1 MQAYQAGLSLALRFA
16 WKRAGDFSITPAPLR
31 LEPRHTIVRRGLILE
46 QQWTDARKQEQ
57 TDMPDLNV
65 PAPQREQRQ
74 AHQRANRRDLSQSS
88 PPLEDMPPSA
98 SRGWAVWVA
107 LSLTLLG
114 LLIAAAGWITLGVA
128 LFVSFSVSVT
138 VLVLV
143 FLAPVIG
150 GALNV
155 PGVVFGLLATWQARK
170 KGARITLPVTLVGV
184 ATLVLVVGL
193 LFGGLVAYPRY
204 QLGLFAQALQTNCG
218 RVQQVLDKYKNLSP
232 LELVAQASQI
242 TATINQNKQVLQ
254 ADEAALNALTAPDD
268 PDAQQLLADCRTIV
282 SGTLNLPN
290 LLNNPVSGALQI
302 QTLYATYQDAQRLG
316 DQLKQDV
323 FAPFQPPANYP

>member
-1 MQAYQAGLSLALRFA
+1 
-16 WKRAGDFSITPAPLR
+16 
-31 LEPRHTIVRRGLILE
+31 LE

-57 TDMPDLNV
+57 TNMPDLNASAQQHV
-65 PAPQREQRQ
+65 ERQ
-74 AHQRANRRDLSQSS
+74 AQQRAPASDPSQPSPLPDDTS
-88 PPLEDMPPSA
+88 PPA

-128 LFVSFSVSVT
+128 LFAPFSVSVT
-138 VLVLV
+138 VLILV

-150 GALNV
+150 GALSL

-170 KGARITLPVTLVGV
+170 KGARITLPVTLVGG
-184 ATLVLVVGL
+184 ATLVLVAGL

-218 RVQQVLDKYKNLSP
+218 HVQQVLDKYKNLSP
-232 LELVAQASQI
+232 LELAAQASEI
-242 TATINQNKQVLQ
+242 TATINQNKQTLQ
-254 ADEAALNALTAPDD
+254 ADEAELNALTAPDD
-268 PDAQQLLADCRTIV
+268 PDDQQLLADCRTIV
-282 SGTLNLPN
+282 SGTLTLPT
-290 LLNNPVSGALQI
+290 LLKNPVASALQI
-302 QTLYATYQDAQRLG
+302 QALYATYQDAQRLG

-323 FAPFQPPANYP
+323 FSPFQPPANYP

>member
-1 MQAYQAGLSLALRFA
+1 M
-16 WKRAGDFSITPAPLR
+16 
-31 LEPRHTIVRRGLILE
+31 E

-57 TDMPDLNV
+57 TNMPDPNA
-65 PAPQREQRQ
+65 PAPQHEERQ
-74 AHQRANRRDLSQSS
+74 ARQRANASDPSQPSTPLKDT
-88 PPLEDMPPSA
+88 PPPA

-138 VLVLV
+138 VLILV

-150 GALNV
+150 TALNL
-155 PGVVFGLLATWQARK
+155 PGVIFGLLATWQARK

-184 ATLVLVVGL
+184 ATLVLVAGL

-204 QLGLFAQALQTNCG
+204 QLGLFAQALQTDCG

-242 TATINQNKQVLQ
+242 TATIDQNKQMLQ
-254 ADEAALNALTAPDD
+254 SDEAALNALSAPDD
-268 PDAQQLLADCRTIV
+268 PDAQQLLDDCRTIV
-282 SGTLNLPN
+282 SGTLNLPT
-290 LLNNPVSGALQI
+290 LLKNPVANALQI
-302 QTLYATYQDAQRLG
+302 QGLYATYQDAQQLG
-316 DQLKQDV
+316 DQLKQNV
-323 FAPFQPPANYP
+323 FSPFQPPANYP